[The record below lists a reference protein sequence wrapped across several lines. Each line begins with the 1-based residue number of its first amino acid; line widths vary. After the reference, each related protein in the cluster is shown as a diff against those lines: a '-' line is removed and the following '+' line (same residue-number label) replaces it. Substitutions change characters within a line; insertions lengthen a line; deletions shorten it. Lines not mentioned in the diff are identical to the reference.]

1 MKTITSLLALALSSS
16 IGSAASI
23 ALYVDGTNDDVATS
37 VHAGVTATD
46 MDYSLYD
53 TATPFRPSFGDV
65 DFNGVAANTS
75 WYAANT
81 IYTVGTPGG
90 LVPTT
95 GFLAFTLTAD
105 LGSTLDMSG
114 LTFNWGLGANSI
126 ITQGASYEVYASV
139 DGGAF
144 TFVGSDTI
152 ASAAFAKGDWTAG
165 SSANLDLSGL
175 SSTLSGGNIEFHV
188 HGLSLANEASGVL
201 AFEQFQFNGNL
212 AAIPEPGTYALL
224 AGLTGLV
231 FVMVRRRR

>member
-46 MDYSLYD
+46 IDYSLYD
-53 TATPFRPSFGDV
+53 TAIPFRSSFGSV

-90 LVPTT
+90 AVPTT
-95 GFLAFTLTAD
+95 GFLAFTLEAD

-114 LTFNWGLGANSI
+114 LTFNWGVGSNADGLA
-126 ITQGASYEVYASV
+126 QGASYEVWASV

-144 TFVGSDTI
+144 TSVGSDTI
-152 ASAAFAKGDWTAG
+152 ASATLDKGDWTAG
-165 SSANLDLSGL
+165 SSANLNLSGL
-175 SSTLSGGNIEFHV
+175 SSTVSGGNIEFYV
-188 HGLSLANEASGVL
+188 HGLSSADEPSGVL
-201 AFEQFQFNGNL
+201 AFEQFQFNGNV
-212 AAIPEPGTYALL
+212 AAVPEPSSTALL
-224 AGLTGLV
+224 GLAGFGFAL
-231 FVMVRRRR
+231 RRRR